1 MSATLSIENQM
12 KLDSIREKEN
22 KDSFLKA
29 LFLII
34 FQTNLLWIFV

>member
-22 KDSFLKA
+22 KDSLLKA